1 MVEFADFN
9 HGPMEPPMFEATWQR
24 CRVGLLKKL
33 PVLDSLGSG
42 SGRGRD
48 LNAGAA
54 GAATT
59 RVLCLRLAA

>member
-1 MVEFADFN
+1 MAFIASVKVGD
-9 HGPMEPPMFEATWQR
+9 MKREARFSWK
-24 CRVGLLKKL
+24 VGLLKKK
-33 PVLDSLGSG
+33 PVLDSLGLS
-42 SGRGRD
+42 SGRGGD